1 MSFILLNSFHND
13 EQQQTLYLMD
23 SLFCSHADKTTGVFE
38 VSGAV

>member
-13 EQQQTLYLMD
+13 ELEQMYLMD